1 MRVSISTAV
10 SVLAAISTICS
21 AGHAQSSEN
30 TRDETW
36 VRAQAEARARIER
49 RMRPQ
54 QARNVILFVAD
65 GMSIPTITAARIFD
79 GQENGLGQDDV
90 EHLLSFESFPD
101 AALVRTYSTNAQVPD
116 SANTATAMV
125 TGVKTRNGALSVRGD
140 QFLDVCDGSA
150 TPPATLVE
158 LAEDRGMAT
167 GIISTARITHATPA
181 ATFAHSASR
190 QWELDTVL
198 PEEAVAAGCEDI
210 ASQLLSFDRG
220 DGLDIVLGGGRQA
233 FLPEEAGGRRGDG
246 RNLMQEWADRG
257 GATATTAQEFR
268 ALRAEDDAPVL
279 GLFTGS
285 HLAFEADR
293 INDEEPSLAELTSF
307 AIDRLERDDDG
318 YVLLVEAGR
327 VDHAHHATN
336 AYRAFTDMQAFADA
350 IAAAVERV
358 DLDETLILVTADHG
372 HTMTISG
379 YPARGNPIL
388 GLVRS
393 ANMDEPGAE
402 PSLTFDATGRPYTT
416 IGYANGPNTRSE
428 DDEALTEEE
437 VLDPGYRQEATVRRP
452 AETHSGAD
460 VALFANGPRSHYFS
474 GSMEQNTI
482 FHLIT
487 AALGWESDEASQD

>member
-1 MRVSISTAV
+1 MRVSITAAV
-10 SVLAAISTICS
+10 SALAAISTICS
-21 AGHAQSSEN
+21 AGQAQSVDDG
-30 TRDETW
+30 RDETW
-36 VRAQAEARARIER
+36 ARAQAEARARIER
-49 RMRPQ
+49 RIRPQ

-79 GQENGLGQDDV
+79 GQENGLGADDV

-101 AALVRTYSTNAQVPD
+101 AALVRTYSTDAQVPD
-116 SANTATAMV
+116 SANTASAMV

-140 QFLDVCDGSA
+140 QFLDVCDGTS

-158 LAEDRGMAT
+158 LAEGRGMST

-181 ATFAHSASR
+181 AAYAHSASR

-210 ASQLLSFDRG
+210 AAQLLSFDHG
-220 DGLDIVLGGGRQA
+220 DGLDVVLGGGRQA
-233 FLPEEAGGRRGDG
+233 FLPDGEGGRRGDG

-257 GATATTAQEFR
+257 GVTATTANEFR
-268 ALRAEDDAPVL
+268 AISSDDEAPVL

-293 INDEEPSLAELTSF
+293 VDEEEPSLAELTSF
-307 AIDRLERDDDG
+307 AVRRLENDEAG

-350 IAAAVERV
+350 IAAAAELV

-393 ANMDEPGAE
+393 TNMEEPGGE
-402 PSLTFDATGRPYTT
+402 PRLTFDATGRPYTT
-416 IGYANGPNTRSE
+416 IGYANGPNTRAE
-428 DDEALTEEE
+428 DDEALTEDE
-437 VLDPGYRQEATVRRP
+437 VMATSYRQEATVRRP
-452 AETHSGAD
+452 SETHSGAD

-487 AALGWESDEASQD
+487 AALGWDGDAVEQE